1 MDSVPEVPR
10 EPAESTGPDP
20 TSGPVAAKAPP
31 VGRLAALRRLIRAIA
46 DVDPVAIERAARRLG
61 GSRRILTPLAWTA
74 GTVVLLI
81 RGVKLLILNWR
92 LSLIQLVPA
101 AWVWLATWDL
111 KRHLLHE
118 KSFLHLHLG
127 VQLVLAV
134 VVVLIS
140 VAAFWCNAVF
150 AFAIDGPPP
159 PRIAPAVRQAR
170 RSTRMVVLSG
180 LVVGGALAFATIVVP
195 RIAGPWVFSLV
206 LSVVLGVML
215 ISFVAVPARIIG
227 VKKQKLPPTEALSRV
242 AVSGTLSAVAMTPGF
257 LLDRLGLILL
267 GFHHFHIIG
276 FAMLSIGTALY
287 AAGMSSVKAVKLTM
301 KLTPDDSRLR
311 SDVNRDAGRDR

>member
-1 MDSVPEVPR
+1 
-10 EPAESTGPDP
+10 
-20 TSGPVAAKAPP
+20 
-31 VGRLAALRRLIRAIA
+31 LAALRRLIRAIA
-46 DVDPVAIERAARRLG
+46 EVDPAAIERSARRLG

-101 AWVWLATWDL
+101 AWVWFATWDL
-111 KRHLLHE
+111 KRHLLHD
-118 KSFLHLHLG
+118 KAFLDLHLLA
-127 VQLVLAV
+127 QLALAAVIVLV
-134 VVVLIS
+134 SI
-140 VAAFWCNAVF
+140 AAFWCNAVF

-170 RSTRMVVLSG
+170 RGTRMVVLSG

-195 RIAGPWVFSLV
+195 RIAGVWVFSLT

-227 VKKQKLPPTEALSRV
+227 VKQQKLAPAEAVGRM

-267 GFHHFHIIG
+267 GLNHFHIIG

-301 KLTPDDSRLR
+301 KLTPTTPD
-311 SDVNRDAGRDR
+311 